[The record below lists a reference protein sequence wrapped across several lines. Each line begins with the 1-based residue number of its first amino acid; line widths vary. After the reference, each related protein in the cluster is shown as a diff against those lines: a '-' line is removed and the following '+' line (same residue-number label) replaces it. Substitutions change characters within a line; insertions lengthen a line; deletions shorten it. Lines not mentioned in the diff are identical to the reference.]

1 MKGTRKMRKANPKI
15 IYRKRTLK
23 AMDAF
28 IDAIGDEEIL
38 ETWLT
43 YGIPDCANDSDFDY
57 IASYDEEYA
66 DVLALFKSIVKD
78 VEA

>member
-1 MKGTRKMRKANPKI
+1 MRKNNPTI

-38 ETWLT
+38 ETWFT

-57 IASYDEEYA
+57 IASIDEEYS

>member
-1 MKGTRKMRKANPKI
+1 MRNKNPKV

-57 IASYDEEYA
+57 IATYDEEYSS
-66 DVLALFKSIVKD
+66 VLALFKSIVKD